1 MILPPYDYII
11 HLIQKN
17 ARKIQKN
24 FKKFTKNIFSYLKLI
39 LEFGKI
45 YIRKEIIHMKMNEKK
60 KYFLKKIAL
69 VFLFLVFWIL
79 LLIHIFKTEGSKEL
93 ALTIFYLLLFL
104 PITVTILL
112 DYEVFSLFIII
123 LYEIAMLLMGIIML
137 SIGLANKELS
147 FLTGACLGVQALF
160 AMFMIGCAIQFL
172 RNKSHALKIACLV
185 TGIANVSLIITSFIL
200 NGEFTFDTYYDFIRN
215 LAIVLIFLIYIVTFP
230 YVQLKI
236 FKDEK

>member
-24 FKKFTKNIFSYLKLI
+24 FILFYKNNFSSLKLN
-39 LEFGKI
+39 LFFGKI
-45 YIRKEIIHMKMNEKK
+45 YQRKERVHMKLSEKK
-60 KYFLKKIAL
+60 KYLLKKIIL
-69 VFLFLVFWIL
+69 MMLFMVFWVFVA
-79 LLIHIFKTEGSKEL
+79 IHIFKTEGNKEL
-93 ALTIFYLLLFL
+93 ALTIFYLLIFL
-104 PITVTILL
+104 PVTITILL

-137 SIGLANKELS
+137 SIGLSRKELAS
-147 FLTGACLGVQALF
+147 LETVCLGVQALY
-160 AMFMIGCAIQFL
+160 ALFMIACSIQFL
-172 RNKSHALKIACLV
+172 RNKNHALKIACLV
-185 TGIANVSLIITSFIL
+185 TGLANASLIVTSFII

-215 LAIVLIFLIYIVTFP
+215 LVILLIFLIYIITFP